1 MKYNPLRNKGN
12 FLNEKVR
19 EIPIMGA
26 IAKITDWNSGGIRGF
41 NFYENFQIDN
51 VPVNHCEN
59 TNNRLNGHM
68 KDPDQQQRE
77 LTKIKTNKKQK
88 DNLLLKRHDQSKSYN
103 TVQLI
108 PLLRAN

>member
-1 MKYNPLRNKGN
+1 MFTGLKKRRGEKKGRNKGN

-51 VPVNHCEN
+51 VPVITVKIPKHRLI
-59 TNNRLNGHM
+59 NNERS
-68 KDPDQQQRE
+68 RS
-77 LTKIKTNKKQK
+77 TT
-88 DNLLLKRHDQSKSYN
+88 
-103 TVQLI
+103 T
-108 PLLRAN
+108 